1 MLIISTSSLPEKKQ
15 KENCVE
21 INLIKTEEEEANFFF
36 YYLLNTNLKIRQ
48 NFR

>member
-21 INLIKTEEEEANFFF
+21 INLIKTEEEEEEANFFF
-36 YYLLNTNLKIRQ
+36 IIIY
-48 NFR
+48 